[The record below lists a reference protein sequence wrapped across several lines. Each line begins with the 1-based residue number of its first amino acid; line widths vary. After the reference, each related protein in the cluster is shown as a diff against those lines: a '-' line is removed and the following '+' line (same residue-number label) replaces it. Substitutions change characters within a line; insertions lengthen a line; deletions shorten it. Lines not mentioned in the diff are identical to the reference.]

1 MEGRLGRDSG
11 LTGIKSLAFPAF
23 TCTTMDDSLSRIEE
37 LGEVTEVTELP
48 LIGRNP
54 RPDHPRLARDFI
66 RSHHPRKILMQGIC
80 GFLDSGVF
88 MHLSSIHSPRALSC
102 SKYSAVASTT
112 AGGGTNPCRCHLRA
126 PSIIHAK
133 IPGHSAL
140 SFSGSSGSGTAGDAG
155 RAPPGAAA
163 ACQRRCASVAGGS
176 LQ

>member
-80 GFLDSGVF
+80 GLLDSGVF
-88 MHLSSIHSPRALSC
+88 MHLSSIHSPWALSC
-102 SKYSAVASTT
+102 SQYSAVASTT
-112 AGGGTNPCRCHLRA
+112 AGGGTNPGRRGLHPRPLPSQAALDHPRQEPGPLVFALVRQLGIRHRGGCRN
-126 PSIIHAK
+126 
-133 IPGHSAL
+133 
-140 SFSGSSGSGTAGDAG
+140 GTT
-155 RAPPGAAA
+155 
-163 ACQRRCASVAGGS
+163 
-176 LQ
+176 